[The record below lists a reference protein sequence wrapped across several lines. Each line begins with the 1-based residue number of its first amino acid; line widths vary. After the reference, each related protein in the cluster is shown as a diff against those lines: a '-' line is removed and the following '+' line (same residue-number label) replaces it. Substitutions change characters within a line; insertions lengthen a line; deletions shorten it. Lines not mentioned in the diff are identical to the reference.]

1 MAALARIISVV
12 GLVALTMAIA
22 FTPTVVADRED
33 RLPPA
38 ACLVSPRTASNEASP
53 VAATPLPE
61 ASTASDNGTELLP
74 GEAADPATVEQIT
87 AAAQKLAGCL
97 NAVDTLRLAALLTDA
112 AVTAGIERGQFAPLF
127 LASGASEPGSGETP
141 WEIAW
146 LRVRNVQVLPDGRV
160 RAVITWGVT
169 EDPQLKPI
177 PESFVQVY
185 ARVADRWLLD
195 AALRGNLASL
205 GGAEPADGD
214 SPAAPDVDP
223 ILRRGTQGFTEV
235 DSALYAEP
243 TMAGAKFSIEA
254 LVMVGFVG
262 NDDYA
267 GVGCELFIFERG
279 ETTATISAYCRA
291 EEALIGRAA
300 YLDVSVYGPRRG
312 SESSPTGCEDVAAL
326 ADIQIFS
333 CTVDLPEEDA

>member
-1 MAALARIISVV
+1 MVALARIISVV
-12 GLVALTMAIA
+12 GLIALTMAIV

-33 RLPPA
+33 RLVPA
-38 ACLVSPRTASNEASP
+38 ACAVLPRAVSSDAGP
-53 VAATPLPE
+53 VAATPLP
-61 ASTASDNGTELLP
+61 AVPTASDNGHGLLP

-87 AAAQKLAGCL
+87 AAAQEIAGCL
-97 NAVDTLRLAALLTDA
+97 NAADALRLAGLLTDA
-112 AVTAGIERGQFAPLF
+112 AMTAGIGRDSFAPFF
-127 LASGASEPGSGETP
+127 LASGAPEPGSGVVP

-169 EDPQLKPI
+169 EDPQLKPV
-177 PESFVQVY
+177 PESFVQLY
-185 ARVADRWLLD
+185 ARVDDRWLLD
-195 AALRGNLASL
+195 AAIRGNLASL

-214 SPAAPDVDP
+214 SPASPDVDP
-223 ILRRGTQGFTEV
+223 ILRRATQGFSEV

-243 TMAGAKFSIEA
+243 TMAGAKFSIQA
-254 LVMVGFVG
+254 MVMVGFVG

-279 ETTATISAYCRA
+279 ETTATISASCRA
-291 EEALIGRAA
+291 KEALIGRAA
-300 YLDVSVYGPRRG
+300 YLDVRVYGPRRG

-326 ADIQIFS
+326 VDIQIFS
-333 CTVDLPEEDA
+333 CTVDLPEDDG